1 MAGLLLILYLYV
13 DSFSYTKFNKGDKYM
28 RKRKLLCGILVMTCA
43 AAMLAGCGS
52 STSTETDKSDN
63 TKTETKASDHEPITI
78 NAPYRNINEFI
89 SMVHEKYPEINIEV
103 VPYSGNNTTNW
114 MGDMLK
120 SGELTDIYFTT
131 IYSASNDKVSD
142 KLMDLAGYDVTDK
155 YVQSKLREVTVDGAV
170 YMLPMSYNCYGITYN
185 KTLLEKNGWELPTSL
200 EELRE
205 LAPKAE
211 EAGVNLALDMTQ
223 YPGFGFQYL
232 CNILDTGF
240 LSTIDGMKWQRD
252 FLAGTAGIKDSPE
265 MMENLEIL
273 DQWREIGLLNDMNDP
288 QNDNATKDVMREGNT
303 LFLLGNTTD
312 LIQNETDKDTYKMM
326 PYLSED
332 GKQNVFI
339 FNVNRYVGLNKN
351 LEEKGNEQ
359 KLEDAMHVLEVLSTE
374 DGMWS
379 MNSNQKDS
387 AILSLKEFNL
397 SEDSYYGDV
406 LDELNN
412 GQTAPFIYSGWE
424 NVVVP
429 WGEKMIE
436 YIRGT
441 IDLDELIDYMDET
454 QVLITDNE
462 AETYTKVTETLDT
475 EDCAKLIGI
484 CFAQAADA
492 DAALIS
498 ENVYYYDQD
507 AGTMNEK
514 GVSGSLFPLPVTE
527 QELVSILPTGWNGNI
542 ETVTL
547 TGARIKELAETGYE
561 KDTLGHTYPYVLM
574 TKEGNELKD
583 DTEYTVAICGATDEV
598 QEEGKIQDS
607 GILGL
612 DAAKEYFNQF
622 ETLSKKDIVWK

>member
-1 MAGLLLILYLYV
+1 M
-13 DSFSYTKFNKGDKYM
+13 K
-28 RKRKLLCGILVMTCA
+28 KRKVLSC
-43 AAMLAGCGS
+43 MLAVTCVVTMLTGCGNG
-52 STSTETDKSDN
+52 TSTETGKSSDTASD
-63 TKTETKASDHEPITI
+63 TKTEATTSDHEPITI
-78 NAPYRNINEFI
+78 NAPYRNINDFI
-89 SMVHEKYPEINIEV
+89 SIVHEKYPEINIEV
-103 VPYSGNNTTNW
+103 VPYSGSNTTSW
-114 MGDMLK
+114 MNDMLK

-131 IYSASNDKVSD
+131 IYSATKDKVNDK
-142 KLMDLAGYDVTDK
+142 LLDLAGYDITDK
-155 YVQSKLREVTVDGAV
+155 YVQSRLREVTVDGAV

-200 EELRE
+200 EEMKE
-205 LAPKAE
+205 LASKAE
-211 EAGVNLALDMTQ
+211 AAGVNLALDMTQ

-240 LSTIDGMKWQRD
+240 LSTIDGVKWQND
-252 FLAGTAGIKDSPE
+252 FLAGNAGIKDSPE
-265 MMENLEIL
+265 MVENLRVL
-273 DQWREIGLLNDMNDP
+273 DQWRDIGLLNDKNDP
-288 QNDNATKDVMREGNT
+288 KNDNATKDVMREGNT

-339 FNVNRYVGLNKN
+339 LNVNRYVGLNKS

-359 KLEDAMHVLEVLSTE
+359 KLEDALHILEVLSTE

-387 AILSLKEFNL
+387 AILSLKEFTL
-397 SEDSYYGDV
+397 SEDSYYRDV
-406 LDELNN
+406 LDELND
-412 GQTAPFIYSGWE
+412 GQTASFIYSGWE

-436 YIRGT
+436 FMRGEA
-441 IDLDELIDYMDET
+441 DLDEFIDYLDET
-454 QVLITDNE
+454 QTLITDNE
-462 AETYTKVTETLDT
+462 AETFTKVTETLDT
-475 EDCAKLIGI
+475 EDCAKLVGI

-498 ENVYYYDQD
+498 TNVYYYDQD

-527 QELVSILPTGWNGNI
+527 QELVSILPTGWSADI

-547 TGARIKELAETGYE
+547 TGARIKELVESGFE
-561 KDTLGHTYPYVLM
+561 KDDAGHVYPYTLV
-574 TKEGNELKD
+574 TKDGTELKD
-583 DTEYTVAICGATDEV
+583 DTVYTVAICGATDEV
-598 QEEGKIQDS
+598 LEEGNVQDS
-607 GILGL
+607 GIVGL
-612 DAAKEYFNQF
+612 DAAKEYFGQF